1 MEFIN
6 EASQTSQNEPR
17 KKQLLKRE
25 QAFLR
30 IEDFHYSIIDENEE
44 SQFKSEDDDLALFG
58 VGGPA

>member
-6 EASQTSQNEPR
+6 EVGQTSQNEPR

-25 QAFLR
+25 QQPLI
-30 IEDFHYSIIDENEE
+30 IEDFQFSIYFESMQ
-44 SQFKSEDDDLALFG
+44 SQFESEDDDLALFG